1 MNISL
6 LGAAREVTG
15 SCYFIET
22 ADAAPAFADTLR
34 ARRGWDVTVPESGTC
49 VQWEGQA

>member
-1 MNISL
+1 MNISF
-6 LGAAREVTG
+6 LGAAREVSG

-34 ARRGWDVTVPESGTC
+34 ARRGWDVTVPAPATR